1 MDSVDGV
8 GALVMSLLSGLHS
21 AFGLRVCNGDWL
33 LTTAIAGGFFAVAP
47 IAAAM
52 VVAMIRKVSGNNYN
66 PLMVVLFTGIGVV
79 GNLLLPF
86 SAFAGATAALQGLAQ
101 NGFGP
106 GRSLNDKFCYVLNTQ
121 NELLGGSTRA
131 GLAITGYEY
140 APVRW
145 LSIAALVIVPVFV
158 LFWITKQAKNAF
170 RGGARWPARL
180 YYAPF
185 VLFVFFTLSLP
196 AGVVGLLW
204 LGFLPVSAIG
214 VLAVKLLG
222 TPSDAV
228 LHPAT
233 AEPGAGS
240 TGAGSMGAGAKA
252 MGEQRPMPPS
262 LPPAK
267 AQTPLPS
274 AQAAMPRQNPP
285 TKMYTQAQPQPP
297 RTQLQPQPP
306 ARPQPRPVPPSTR
319 VQPAAPSQAGLAMT
333 PGPLPW
339 ATPPAPDPDKT
350 VYNPLDAPTKFDS
363 SGDSFGG
370 RFRRIRQ
377 LGAGGFGKV
386 WLAMDGNLNR
396 QVAIKIAHTSDADTQ
411 ERMYREARAL
421 AAVRHENCVHVYDIL
436 EDDDGMAIVMEYV
449 EGLSLAQTM
458 QRNGLLDD
466 VSAARLWSTLAG
478 ALNAAH
484 EKSVL
489 HRDLKPSNVII
500 DNEGIPHLIDFGLAR
515 RRGDTT
521 LTATGMMMG
530 TPDYLA
536 PEVAR
541 GETAS
546 PASDAWQLA
555 ATVSYALTG
564 NPPRGTRENPMAALL
579 AGANAE
585 PNTKLPER
593 SVHRRLLMASLDKEP
608 GRRPT
613 LGRVQQQLDG
623 WLASA
628 GVAQRGPV
636 TGVTRRI

>member
-1 MDSVDGV
+1 
-8 GALVMSLLSGLHS
+8 
-21 AFGLRVCNGDWL
+21 
-33 LTTAIAGGFFAVAP
+33 
-47 IAAAM
+47 
-52 VVAMIRKVSGNNYN
+52 
-66 PLMVVLFTGIGVV
+66 
-79 GNLLLPF
+79 
-86 SAFAGATAALQGLAQ
+86 
-101 NGFGP
+101 
-106 GRSLNDKFCYVLNTQ
+106 
-121 NELLGGSTRA
+121 
-131 GLAITGYEY
+131 
-140 APVRW
+140 
-145 LSIAALVIVPVFV
+145 
-158 LFWITKQAKNAF
+158 
-170 RGGARWPARL
+170 
-180 YYAPF
+180 
-185 VLFVFFTLSLP
+185 
-196 AGVVGLLW
+196 
-204 LGFLPVSAIG
+204 
-214 VLAVKLLG
+214 
-222 TPSDAV
+222 
-228 LHPAT
+228 
-233 AEPGAGS
+233 
-240 TGAGSMGAGAKA
+240 

-267 AQTPLPS
+267 PQT
-274 AQAAMPRQNPP
+274 QAAMPRQNPP
-285 TKMYTQAQPQPP
+285 TKMYTQAQPQP
-297 RTQLQPQPP
+297 
-306 ARPQPRPVPPSTR
+306 ARPPVQPRPLPPPTR
-319 VQPAAPSQAGLAMT
+319 VQPAGPPPTRVQPAGPSLAAGPSPAGGLAMT

-363 SGDSFGG
+363 TGDSFGG

-386 WLAMDGNLNR
+386 WLAMDANLNR

-436 EDDDGMAIVMEYV
+436 EEDDGIAIVMEYV
-449 EGLSLAQTM
+449 EGMSLAQTM

-466 VSAARLWSTLAG
+466 VAAARLWSTLAG
-478 ALNAAH
+478 ALSAAH

-500 DNEGIPHLIDFGLAR
+500 DPEGLPHLIDFGLAR
-515 RRGDTT
+515 RRGDST

-541 GETAS
+541 GEAAS

-564 NPPRGTRENPMAALL
+564 HPPRGTRENPMAALL

-593 SVHRRLLMASLDKEP
+593 SVHRRLLMASLDKDP

-628 GVAQRGPV
+628 GIAQKGPV
-636 TGVTRRI
+636 TTVTRRT

>member
-1 MDSVDGV
+1 VDGV
-8 GALVMSLLSGLHS
+8 GALVIGLLSGLHS

-33 LTTAIAGGFFAVAP
+33 LTTALAGGLFALAP

-52 VVAMIRKVSGNNYN
+52 LVALIRKVSGNNYH
-66 PLMVVLFTGIGVV
+66 PGMVIVFTAIGVV

-86 SAFAGATAALQGLAQ
+86 SAFAGATAALQSPFRLSG
-101 NGFGP
+101 GG
-106 GRSLNDKFCYVLNTQ
+106 SLRDSFCYVLASQ
-121 NELLGGSTRA
+121 NDLLGGSPEAAR
-131 GLAITGYEY
+131 AITGAGE
-140 APVRW
+140 PVRW
-145 LSIAALVIVPVFV
+145 LAIASLIVVPAFV
-158 LFWITKQAKNAF
+158 LFWITRQAKNAF

-180 YYAPF
+180 FYAPF
-185 VLFVFFTLSLP
+185 VILVFSTMSLP

-204 LGFLPVSAIG
+204 LGFLPVSAVG

-228 LHPAT
+228 LHP
-233 AEPGAGS
+233 S
-240 TGAGSMGAGAKA
+240 KA
-252 MGEQRPMPPS
+252 DAHGEQRPVPPS

-267 AQTPLPS
+267 PQV
-274 AQAAMPRQNPP
+274 QAAMPRQNPATQTAMPRQNPAAAGARPNPP
-285 TKMYTQAQPQPP
+285 TQMYSQAQPLAQQQP
-297 RTQLQPQPP
+297 
-306 ARPQPRPVPPSTR
+306 PRPVPPRPLPPATR
-319 VQPAAPSQAGLAMT
+319 VQPAGPSLAGGLAMT

-363 SGDSFGG
+363 TGDSFGG

-386 WLAMDGNLNR
+386 WLAMDSNLNR

-436 EDDDGMAIVMEYV
+436 EEDDGMAIVMEYV
-449 EGLSLAQTM
+449 EGMSLAQTM

-466 VSAARLWSTLAG
+466 VAAARLWSTLAG
-478 ALNAAH
+478 ALSAAH

-500 DNEGIPHLIDFGLAR
+500 DPEGIPHLIDFGLAR
-515 RRGDTT
+515 RRGDST

-541 GETAS
+541 GESAS

-564 NPPRGTRENPMAALL
+564 HPPRGTRENPMAALL

-593 SVHRRLLMASLDKEP
+593 SVHRRLLMASLDKDP
-608 GRRPT
+608 ARRPT

-623 WLASA
+623 WLANS
-628 GVAQRGPV
+628 GVPQRGPV
-636 TGVTRRI
+636 TTVTRRI

>member
-1 MDSVDGV
+1 MDGV
-8 GALVMSLLSGLHS
+8 GALVIGLLSGLHS
-21 AFGLRVCNGDWL
+21 AFGLRVCNGDWMV
-33 LTTAIAGGFFAVAP
+33 TTALAGGLFALAP

-52 VVAMIRKVSGNNYN
+52 LVSLIRKVSGNNYH
-66 PLMVVLFTGIGVV
+66 PGMVILFTAVGVV

-86 SAFAGATAALQGLAQ
+86 SAFAGATAALQNPAYLTG
-101 NGFGP
+101 GD
-106 GRSLNDKFCYVLNTQ
+106 SLNENFCYVLSSQ
-121 NELLGGSTRA
+121 NALLGGSMDAVRA
-131 GLAITGYEY
+131 VTASGEPLRWLAI
-140 APVRW
+140 A
-145 LSIAALVIVPVFV
+145 SLVIVPAFV
-158 LFWITKQAKNAF
+158 LFWITRQAKNAF

-180 YYAPF
+180 FYAPF
-185 VLFVFFTLSLP
+185 VILVFSTLSLP

-204 LGFLPVSAIG
+204 LGFLPVSAVG

-228 LHPAT
+228 LHPSA
-233 AEPGAGS
+233 ASADKPLS
-240 TGAGSMGAGAKA
+240 
-252 MGEQRPMPPS
+252 EQRPVPPS

-267 AQTPLPS
+267 PQTKPQ
-274 AQAAMPRQNPP
+274 AAAAMPRQNPP
-285 TKMYTQAQPQPP
+285 TQTAMPRQNAVAPRPNPPTQMYSQAQPSAQQP
-297 RTQLQPQPP
+297 
-306 ARPQPRPVPPSTR
+306 PRPVPPRPLPPATR
-319 VQPAAPSQAGLAMT
+319 VQPPGPSLAGGVPGGLAMT

-350 VYNPLDAPTKFDS
+350 VYNPLDAPTKFDNT
-363 SGDSFGG
+363 GDSFGG

-386 WLAMDGNLNR
+386 WLAMDANLNR

-436 EDDDGMAIVMEYV
+436 EEDDGMAIVMEYV
-449 EGLSLAQTM
+449 EGMSLAQTM

-466 VSAARLWSTLAG
+466 VAAARLWSTLAG
-478 ALNAAH
+478 ALSAAH

-500 DNEGIPHLIDFGLAR
+500 DPDGIPHLIDFGLAR
-515 RRGDTT
+515 RRGDST

-564 NPPRGTRENPMAALL
+564 HPPRGTRENPMAALL
-579 AGANAE
+579 AGANSE

-593 SVHRRLLMASLDKEP
+593 SVHRRLLMASLDKDP
-608 GRRPT
+608 SHRPT

-623 WLASA
+623 WLANS
-628 GVAQRGPV
+628 GVSQRGPV
-636 TGVTRRI
+636 TTVTRRM

>member
-1 MDSVDGV
+1 VDGV
-8 GALVMSLLSGLHS
+8 GALVIGLLSGLHG

-33 LTTAIAGGFFAVAP
+33 LTTALAGGLFALAP

-52 VVAMIRKVSGNNYN
+52 LVALIRKVSGNNYH
-66 PLMVVLFTGIGVV
+66 PGMVILFTAVGVV

-86 SAFAGATAALQGLAQ
+86 SAFAGATAALQ
-101 NGFGP
+101 NP
-106 GRSLNDKFCYVLNTQ
+106 GRLSGGGTLRDSFCYVLSSQ
-121 NELLGGSTRA
+121 NELLGGSPEAAR
-131 GLAITGYEY
+131 AITGAGE
-140 APVRW
+140 PVRW
-145 LSIAALVIVPVFV
+145 LAIASLIVVPAFV
-158 LFWITKQAKNAF
+158 LFWITRQAKNAF

-180 YYAPF
+180 FYAPF
-185 VLFVFFTLSLP
+185 VILVFSTMSLP

-204 LGFLPVSAIG
+204 LGFLPVSAVG

-228 LHPAT
+228 LHPSKSDAL
-233 AEPGAGS
+233 
-240 TGAGSMGAGAKA
+240 
-252 MGEQRPMPPS
+252 GEQRPVPPS

-267 AQTPLPS
+267 PQTKPQVQAAQS
-274 AQAAMPRQNPP
+274 QAAMPRQNPATQTAMPRQNPAAAGPRPNPP
-285 TKMYTQAQPQPP
+285 TQMYSQAQPLAQQP
-297 RTQLQPQPP
+297 
-306 ARPQPRPVPPSTR
+306 PRPVPPRPLPPATR
-319 VQPAAPSQAGLAMT
+319 VQPAGPSLAGGLAMT

-363 SGDSFGG
+363 TGDSFGG

-386 WLAMDGNLNR
+386 WLAMDSNLNR

-436 EDDDGMAIVMEYV
+436 EEDDGMAIVMEYV
-449 EGLSLAQTM
+449 EGMSLAQTM

-466 VSAARLWSTLAG
+466 VAAARLWSTLAG
-478 ALNAAH
+478 ALSAAH

-500 DNEGIPHLIDFGLAR
+500 DPEGIPHLIDFGLAR
-515 RRGDTT
+515 RRGDST

-541 GETAS
+541 GESAS

-564 NPPRGTRENPMAALL
+564 HPPRGTRENPMAALL

-593 SVHRRLLMASLDKEP
+593 SVHRRLLMASLDKDP
-608 GRRPT
+608 ARRPT

-623 WLASA
+623 WLANS

-636 TGVTRRI
+636 TTVTRRI

>member
-1 MDSVDGV
+1 VDGV
-8 GALVMSLLSGLHS
+8 GALVIGLLSGLHS

-33 LTTAIAGGFFAVAP
+33 LTTALAGGLFALAP

-52 VVAMIRKVSGNNYN
+52 LVALVRKVSGNNYH
-66 PLMVVLFTGIGVV
+66 PGMVILFTAIGVV

-86 SAFAGATAALQGLAQ
+86 SAFAGATAALQNPSQLSG
-101 NGFGP
+101 GG
-106 GRSLNDKFCYVLNTQ
+106 SLGENFCYVLSSQ
-121 NELLGGSTRA
+121 NDLLGGSMAAVRA
-131 GLAITGYEY
+131 ITTSGQPLRWLAI
-140 APVRW
+140 A
-145 LSIAALVIVPVFV
+145 SLVVVPAFV
-158 LFWITKQAKNAF
+158 LFWITRQAKNAF

-185 VLFVFFTLSLP
+185 VILVFSTLSLP

-204 LGFLPVSAIG
+204 LGFLPVSAVG

-228 LHPAT
+228 LHP
-233 AEPGAGS
+233 S
-240 TGAGSMGAGAKA
+240 KA
-252 MGEQRPMPPS
+252 DSLSEQRPVPPS

-267 AQTPLPS
+267 PQTKPQVQGAS
-274 AQAAMPRQNPP
+274 AQAAMPRQNPATQTAMSRQNPVAPRPNPP
-285 TKMYTQAQPQPP
+285 TQMYSQAQPLAQQPP
-297 RTQLQPQPP
+297 
-306 ARPQPRPVPPSTR
+306 PRPVPPRPLPPATR
-319 VQPAAPSQAGLAMT
+319 VQPAGPSSAAGGLAMT

-363 SGDSFGG
+363 TGDSFGG

-436 EDDDGMAIVMEYV
+436 EEDDGMAIVMEYV
-449 EGLSLAQTM
+449 EGMSLAQTM

-466 VSAARLWSTLAG
+466 VAAARLWSTLAG
-478 ALNAAH
+478 ALSAAH

-500 DNEGIPHLIDFGLAR
+500 DPEGIPHLIDFGLAR
-515 RRGDTT
+515 RRGDST

-564 NPPRGTRENPMAALL
+564 HPPRGTRENPMAALL

-593 SVHRRLLMASLDKEP
+593 SVHRRLLMASLDKDP
-608 GRRPT
+608 AHRPT

-623 WLASA
+623 WLANS
-628 GVAQRGPV
+628 GVSQRGPV
-636 TGVTRRI
+636 TTVTRRM

>member
-1 MDSVDGV
+1 MDGV
-8 GALVMSLLSGLHS
+8 GALVNGLLSGLHS

-33 LTTAIAGGFFAVAP
+33 LTTILAGGFFALAP

-52 VVAMIRKVSGNNYN
+52 LVAMIRKVSGNNYN
-66 PLMVVLFTGIGVV
+66 PVMVILFTGIGVV
-79 GNLLLPF
+79 GNLLLPL
-86 SAFAGATAALQGLAQ
+86 SAFSGATDALRQLAAD
-101 NGFGP
+101 GFGA
-106 GRSLNDKFCYVLNTQ
+106 GRSLQEKFCYVLNTQ
-121 NELLGGSTRA
+121 DELLAGSPRA
-131 GLAITGYEY
+131 GLAITSGYEA

-145 LSIAALVIVPVFV
+145 LSIAALVVVPAFI

-185 VLFVFFTLSLP
+185 VLLVFFTLDLP
-196 AGVVGLLW
+196 VGVVGLLW
-204 LGFLPVSAIG
+204 LGFLPVSAVG

-228 LHPAT
+228 LHKEPAT
-233 AEPGAGS
+233 AEP
-240 TGAGSMGAGAKA
+240 GAKA

-262 LPPAK
+262 QPKPLPQTKP
-267 AQTPLPS
+267 QTPAPS
-274 AQAAMPRQNPP
+274 AQMASQQAPMPRQNPP
-285 TKMYTQAQPQPP
+285 TKMYSQAQPQPQAP
-297 RTQLQPQPP
+297 RTQVQPP
-306 ARPQPRPVPPSTR
+306 PVRPQPRPLPPPTR

-363 SGDSFGG
+363 TGDSFGG

-386 WLAMDGNLNR
+386 WLAMDANLNR

-436 EDDDGMAIVMEYV
+436 EEEDGIAIVMEYV
-449 EGLSLAQTM
+449 EGLSLAQAM

-500 DNEGIPHLIDFGLAR
+500 DNDGIPHLIDFGLAR
-515 RRGDTT
+515 RRGDST

-541 GETAS
+541 GDSAS

-564 NPPRGTRENPMAALL
+564 SPPRGTRENPMAALL

-608 GRRPT
+608 GHRPT

-623 WLASA
+623 WLSNT
-628 GVAQRGPV
+628 GVSQKGPV
-636 TGVTRRI
+636 TAFTRRI

>member
-1 MDSVDGV
+1 VDGI
-8 GALVMSLLSGLHS
+8 GALVIGLLSGLHS
-21 AFGLRVCNGDWL
+21 AFGWQVCNGDWL
-33 LTTAIAGGFFAVAP
+33 LTTVIAGGFFALAP

-52 VVAMIRKVSGNNYN
+52 LVAIIRKVSGNNYN
-66 PLMVVLFTGIGVV
+66 PVMVILFTGIGVV
-79 GNLLLPF
+79 GNLMLPL
-86 SAFAGATAALQGLAQ
+86 SAFSGAVYALRDDPGQLAGAATL
-101 NGFGP
+101 
-106 GRSLNDKFCYVLNTQ
+106 SSKFCYVLARQ
-121 NELLGGSTRA
+121 NELIGNTPLGA
-131 GLAITGYEY
+131 EAISGYLSGPE
-140 APVRW
+140 RW
-145 LSIAALVIVPVFV
+145 LSIAALVVVPVFV

-180 YYAPF
+180 FYAPYII
-185 VLFVFFTLSLP
+185 LVFSTLSLP
-196 AGVVGLLW
+196 VGVVGLLW
-204 LGFLPVSAIG
+204 LGFLPVSAVG

-228 LHPAT
+228 LHPRHAS
-233 AEPGAGS
+233 AADEPGA
-240 TGAGSMGAGAKA
+240 KA
-252 MGEQRPMPPS
+252 LGEHRPMPPS

-267 AQTPLPS
+267 PQT
-274 AQAAMPRQNPP
+274 QAAMPRQNPP
-285 TKMYTQAQPQPP
+285 TKMYTQAQPQP
-297 RTQLQPQPP
+297 QPP
-306 ARPQPRPVPPSTR
+306 RPQVQPRPQAQPQPRPLPPSTR
-319 VQPAAPSQAGLAMT
+319 VPQPPSAAAGGLAMT

-350 VYNPLDAPTKFDS
+350 VYNPLDAPTKHDS
-363 SGDSFGG
+363 TGDSFGG

-386 WLAMDGNLNR
+386 WLAKDANLNR

-436 EDDDGMAIVMEYV
+436 EEEDGIAIVMEYV
-449 EGLSLAQTM
+449 EGMSLAQTM

-466 VSAARLWSTLAG
+466 VAAARLWSTLAG
-478 ALNAAH
+478 ALGAAH

-500 DNEGIPHLIDFGLAR
+500 DPEGLPHLIDFGLAR
-515 RRGDTT
+515 RRGDST

-564 NPPRGTRENPMAALL
+564 HPPRGTRENPMAALL

-593 SVHRRLLMASLDKEP
+593 SVHRRLLMASLDKDP

-623 WLASA
+623 WLANS
-628 GVAQRGPV
+628 GVSQRGPV
-636 TGVTRRI
+636 TTVTRRI

>member
-1 MDSVDGV
+1 MDGV
-8 GALVMSLLSGLHS
+8 GALVIGLLSGLHS
-21 AFGLRVCNGDWL
+21 AFGWQVCNGDWV
-33 LTTAIAGGFFAVAP
+33 LTTVITGGFFALAP

-52 VVAMIRKVSGNNYN
+52 VVALIRKVTGNNYN
-66 PLMVVLFTGIGVV
+66 PVMVMLFTGIGVV

-86 SAFAGATAALQGLAQ
+86 SAFSGAAYALRDAPQQLVGAA
-101 NGFGP
+101 
-106 GRSLNDKFCYVLNTQ
+106 SLTYKFCYVLAPQ
-121 NELLGGSTRA
+121 NRLLGDTPLGA
-131 GLAITGYEY
+131 EAISGGVIGPE
-140 APVRW
+140 RW
-145 LSIAALVIVPVFV
+145 LSIAALVVVPVFV

-180 YYAPF
+180 FYAPYII
-185 VLFVFFTLSLP
+185 LVFSTLSLP
-196 AGVVGLLW
+196 VGVVGLLW
-204 LGFLPVSAIG
+204 LGFLPVSAVG
-214 VLAVKLLG
+214 VLAVKMLG

-228 LHPAT
+228 LHPNPKHAS
-233 AEPGAGS
+233 AADEPGA
-240 TGAGSMGAGAKA
+240 KA
-252 MGEQRPMPPS
+252 LGEHRPAPPS

-267 AQTPLPS
+267 PQT
-274 AQAAMPRQNPP
+274 QAAMPRQNPP
-285 TKMYTQAQPQPP
+285 TKMYTQAQPQP
-297 RTQLQPQPP
+297 QPQPQRP
-306 ARPQPRPVPPSTR
+306 PVQPRPQTQFQPQPRPLPPSTR
-319 VQPAAPSQAGLAMT
+319 VQPPPSAAAGGLAMT

-339 ATPPAPDPDKT
+339 ATTPAPDPDKT

-363 SGDSFGG
+363 TGDSFGG

-436 EDDDGMAIVMEYV
+436 EEQDGIAIVMEYV
-449 EGLSLAQTM
+449 EGMSLAQTM

-466 VSAARLWSTLAG
+466 VAAARLWSTLAG
-478 ALNAAH
+478 ALGAAH

-500 DNEGIPHLIDFGLAR
+500 DPEGLPHLIDFGLAR
-515 RRGDTT
+515 RRGDST

-564 NPPRGTRENPMAALL
+564 HPPRGTRENPMAALL

-585 PNTKLPER
+585 PNTNLPER
-593 SVHRRLLMASLDKEP
+593 SVHRRLLMASLDKDP

-623 WLASA
+623 WLANS
-628 GVAQRGPV
+628 GVAQKGPV
-636 TGVTRRI
+636 TTVTRRI

>member
-1 MDSVDGV
+1 MDGV
-8 GALVMSLLSGLHS
+8 GALVIGLLSGLHS

-33 LTTAIAGGFFAVAP
+33 LTTALAGGLFALAP

-52 VVAMIRKVSGNNYN
+52 LVSLIRKVSGNSYH
-66 PLMVVLFTGIGVV
+66 PGMVILFTAIGVV
-79 GNLLLPF
+79 GNLLLPL
-86 SAFAGATAALQGLAQ
+86 SAFNGATVALQNPGQLAGG
-101 NGFGP
+101 NTLGE
-106 GRSLNDKFCYVLNTQ
+106 SFCYVLSSQ
-121 NELLGGSTRA
+121 NDLLAGSMRA
-131 GLAITGYEY
+131 ARAITSSESG
-140 APVRW
+140 PVRW
-145 LSIAALVIVPVFV
+145 LAIASLIIVPAFV
-158 LFWITKQAKNAF
+158 LFWITRQAKNAF

-185 VLFVFFTLSLP
+185 VIFIFSTFSLP
-196 AGVVGLLW
+196 AGVVGMLW
-204 LGFLPVSAIG
+204 LGFLPVSAVG

-222 TPSDAV
+222 TPSDGV
-228 LHPAT
+228 LHPSS
-233 AEPGAGS
+233 PPD
-240 TGAGSMGAGAKA
+240 KA
-252 MGEQRPMPPS
+252 LSEQRPVPPS
-262 LPPAK
+262 LPPASPVK
-267 AQTPLPS
+267 PAAKPQS
-274 AQAAMPRQNPP
+274 QAPMPRQNPATATAMPRQNPP
-285 TKMYTQAQPQPP
+285 TQMYSQSSPPVGPPP
-297 RTQLQPQPP
+297 RPQVRPP
-306 ARPQPRPVPPSTR
+306 LPPPTR
-319 VQPAAPSQAGLAMT
+319 VQPAGPSLASGLAMT

-350 VYNPLDAPTKFDS
+350 VFNPLDAPTKFDNT
-363 SGDSFGG
+363 GDSFGG

-386 WLAMDGNLNR
+386 WLAMDSNLNR

-436 EDDDGMAIVMEYV
+436 EEDDGIAIVMEYV
-449 EGLSLAQTM
+449 EGFSLAQAM

-466 VSAARLWSTLAG
+466 VAAARLWSTLAG
-478 ALNAAH
+478 ALSAAH

-500 DNEGIPHLIDFGLAR
+500 DPEGIPHLIDFGLAR
-515 RRGDTT
+515 RRGDST

-564 NPPRGTRENPMAALL
+564 HPPRGTRENPMAALL

-593 SVHRRLLMASLDKEP
+593 SVHRRLLMASLDKEA
-608 GRRPT
+608 GHRPT

-623 WLASA
+623 WLANS
-628 GVAQRGPV
+628 GVSQRGPV
-636 TGVTRRI
+636 TTVTRRM

>member
-1 MDSVDGV
+1 
-8 GALVMSLLSGLHS
+8 
-21 AFGLRVCNGDWL
+21 
-33 LTTAIAGGFFAVAP
+33 
-47 IAAAM
+47 
-52 VVAMIRKVSGNNYN
+52 
-66 PLMVVLFTGIGVV
+66 
-79 GNLLLPF
+79 
-86 SAFAGATAALQGLAQ
+86 
-101 NGFGP
+101 
-106 GRSLNDKFCYVLNTQ
+106 
-121 NELLGGSTRA
+121 
-131 GLAITGYEY
+131 
-140 APVRW
+140 
-145 LSIAALVIVPVFV
+145 
-158 LFWITKQAKNAF
+158 
-170 RGGARWPARL
+170 
-180 YYAPF
+180 
-185 VLFVFFTLSLP
+185 
-196 AGVVGLLW
+196 
-204 LGFLPVSAIG
+204 
-214 VLAVKLLG
+214 
-222 TPSDAV
+222 
-228 LHPAT
+228 
-233 AEPGAGS
+233 
-240 TGAGSMGAGAKA
+240 
-252 MGEQRPMPPS
+252 
-262 LPPAK
+262 
-267 AQTPLPS
+267 
-274 AQAAMPRQNPP
+274 
-285 TKMYTQAQPQPP
+285 
-297 RTQLQPQPP
+297 
-306 ARPQPRPVPPSTR
+306 
-319 VQPAAPSQAGLAMT
+319 MT

-363 SGDSFGG
+363 TGDSFGG

-386 WLAMDGNLNR
+386 WLAMDSNLNR

-436 EDDDGMAIVMEYV
+436 EEDDGMAIIMEYV
-449 EGLSLAQTM
+449 EGMSLAQTM

-466 VSAARLWSTLAG
+466 ITAARLWSTLAG
-478 ALNAAH
+478 ALSAAH

-500 DNEGIPHLIDFGLAR
+500 DPEGIPHLIDFGLAR
-515 RRGDTT
+515 RRGDST

-564 NPPRGTRENPMAALL
+564 HPPRGTRENPMAALL

-593 SVHRRLLMASLDKEP
+593 SVHRRLLMASLDKDP
-608 GRRPT
+608 AHRPT

-623 WLASA
+623 WLANS

-636 TGVTRRI
+636 TTVTRRI